1 MDSCSAENDES
12 SHQMVLI
19 SSPGHK
25 VRKEKEQESLRE
37 EKAWIITWRACI
49 REINEWMNKMNYLEV
64 NKNSQFH
71 SNSS

>member
-37 EKAWIITWRACI
+37 EKA
-49 REINEWMNKMNYLEV
+49 
-64 NKNSQFH
+64 
-71 SNSS
+71 